1 MVPRFRA
8 VGRRAR
14 LIEMLAKGMTRS
26 LLALVALLLVL
37 APAAAAQQKSK
48 KETLPRGRPVLW
60 RERDPAKLDLA
71 AGPGG
76 AGMRPATRGLRFLKE
91 EKGGWSKKYRVR
103 DSRGREW
110 VAKLGKEAQSET
122 AASRLIWA
130 AGYETEVTYLVP
142 RVTIPGKGTFTNVR
156 FEARPTGVK
165 RHGDWS
171 WEQNPFSG
179 TRELDGLKVLMVLVN
194 NWDLKD
200 ENNVILHTAGSGEL
214 RYAISDLGAT
224 FGKTGGL
231 GPLWRLTR
239 SRNEPEDYA
248 DSKFIDKVKDGYVDF
263 HFTGVNKGL
272 AEKVRVEH
280 ARWVGER
287 LATLT
292 EGQLAA
298 LFRAANYTPAETRL
312 LSRAVRARI
321 EELTSLPQG
330 SGR

>member
-1 MVPRFRA
+1 M
-8 VGRRAR
+8 
-14 LIEMLAKGMTRS
+14 
-26 LLALVALLLVL
+26 LVALVLLL
-37 APAAAAQQKSK
+37 TPAAAGQKKAK
-48 KETLPRGRPVLW
+48 KKKVAPKGTPVLW
-60 RERDPAKLDLA
+60 RERNPARLDLA

-76 AGMRPATRGLRFLKE
+76 AAMRPVTRGLRFLKE

-103 DSRGREW
+103 DARGREW

-130 AGYETEVTYLVP
+130 AGYETEITYLVP

-156 FEARPTGVK
+156 FEARPDNVK
-165 RHGDWS
+165 RYGEWS
-171 WEQNPFSG
+171 WAQNPFSG

-200 ENNVILHTAGSGEL
+200 ENNVILHTPGSDEV
-214 RYAISDLGAT
+214 RYGISDLGAT

-239 SRNEPEDYA
+239 SRNNPEDYA
-248 DSKFIDKVKDGYVDF
+248 DSKFIDKVEDGYVNF
-263 HFTGVNKGL
+263 HFTGVNKG
-272 AEKVRVEH
+272 AVEKVKVAH
-280 ARWVGER
+280 ARWIGEQ
-287 LATLT
+287 LSDITD
-292 EGQLAA
+292 GQLTS
-298 LFRAANYTPAETRL
+298 LFRAANYTPQETRL
-312 LSRAVRARI
+312 LTRAVRARI